1 MLSSLSSLKVSI
13 HITFDLISY
22 FPLLFIKK
30 DAFYTNK
37 SYKSCDIKQKFIMN
51 TTIKSIET
59 SSATAAMDDL
69 RISTAFIGIVIYLGG
84 FIGNF
89 FSFLLFI
96 QKELRQVSTGLLFLL
111 LNIFSTIHLLSLI
124 VEFLDTIFGV
134 EVVPSGVFRCQFIL
148 WLQNVTR
155 TVCSFL
161 ATTISIDRLLRSEYP
176 LRSRIWCTTKHVAQL
191 SIIYIIFSIILY
203 AFFYY
208 PLNLFDAD
216 GNCSFTL
223 NNTFHLFAINVMPAI
238 RFIFIC
244 VLPTSIMLA
253 CGARMIY
260 NIRQSRKRIAQ
271 QTTMQNTTIAKIII
285 PASKASITTN
295 NQQREKVAIDRMLLL
310 MVIANVFTYIIT
322 QIPFNA
328 YTIYYG
334 YETTIS
340 YLSYSLTRSFLLMWS
355 SIYFGVGFY
364 LFCIAS
370 PQFRK
375 QFITKI
381 QALCICYRPLKRETS

>member
-1 MLSSLSSLKVSI
+1 
-13 HITFDLISY
+13 
-22 FPLLFIKK
+22 
-30 DAFYTNK
+30 
-37 SYKSCDIKQKFIMN
+37 
-51 TTIKSIET
+51 
-59 SSATAAMDDL
+59 
-69 RISTAFIGIVIYLGG
+69 
-84 FIGNF
+84 
-89 FSFLLFI
+89 
-96 QKELRQVSTGLLFLL
+96 
-111 LNIFSTIHLLSLI
+111 
-124 VEFLDTIFGV
+124 
-134 EVVPSGVFRCQFIL
+134 
-148 WLQNVTR
+148 
-155 TVCSFL
+155 
-161 ATTISIDRLLRSEYP
+161 
-176 LRSRIWCTTKHVAQL
+176 
-191 SIIYIIFSIILY
+191 
-203 AFFYY
+203 
-208 PLNLFDAD
+208 
-216 GNCSFTL
+216 
-223 NNTFHLFAINVMPAI
+223 
-238 RFIFIC
+238 
-244 VLPTSIMLA
+244 MLA